1 VAGCLSLGAS
11 VPLQLPGRQRL
22 FLSVSRKIDFQNATQ
37 PFLTQGFGVSKEAY
51 FADHNTTLNCV
62 RAKLLPKNLAQ
73 FHTPK
78 LIQRFRQIWKEEW
91 GNSGSGDLLAMIKHA
106 VFWSSCDILFAYHD
120 SQQNKIPK
128 TGKLQQNKN
137 KNKNENKNEDEN
149 ENEDENK
156 NEQAKDINSQKT
168 EDELFFRAFENFDE
182 DFELASSGIPHLLL
196 RRFVRSK
203 KYLLHRLGKVAQFYE
218 ALQSVEAHN
227 NSTHPPKDMLLGKE
241 LLEKV
246 RDKNGASWLLAILW
260 AAEANTIPAIFWIL
274 CFILSHPEHHRQV
287 VQEIDDQMEK
297 FNGELT
303 YEFFDSLKKLGNCVQ
318 ETLRLRAAPIIVRA
332 TVQPSPIGKYIVP
345 KGHFLCLSPL
355 WTHRDPALYK
365 HPNEF
370 RPERWE
376 EENIKEGKGSDIG
389 DAKGKEPTDDEI
401 KQQQQ
406 KISNKRSVVDRLS
419 FISFGAGKY
428 RCPGKFFA
436 YHEMIVF
443 VSLLLWQYELWLED
457 AKVPDQNWVNLVGV
471 PKPVGT
477 CRFGYRLRK
486 ARS

>member
-1 VAGCLSLGAS
+1 MLWIWGGLGILILFVFVWHRVRLWVLCNVYKAPPIASGWVPFFGCIRAFATAGPAAFI
-11 VPLQLPGRQRL
+11 PLCQQKYGSIFTIHVGGRYMT
-22 FLSVSRKIDFQNATQ
+22 FLMDVKYFPIFFNSPEDQIDFQNATQ

-137 KNKNENKNEDEN
+137 KNKNENKYEDEN

-241 LLEKV
+241 V
-246 RDKNGASWLLAILW
+246 
-260 AAEANTIPAIFWIL
+260 IFL
-274 CFILSHPEHHRQV
+274 FYFILFYF
-287 VQEIDDQMEK
+287 IL
-297 FNGELT
+297 FYFILF
-303 YEFFDSLKKLGNCVQ
+303 Y
-318 ETLRLRAAPIIVRA
+318 
-332 TVQPSPIGKYIVP
+332 
-345 KGHFLCLSPL
+345 
-355 WTHRDPALYK
+355 
-365 HPNEF
+365 
-370 RPERWE
+370 
-376 EENIKEGKGSDIG
+376 
-389 DAKGKEPTDDEI
+389 
-401 KQQQQ
+401 
-406 KISNKRSVVDRLS
+406 
-419 FISFGAGKY
+419 FISIFL
-428 RCPGKFFA
+428 P
-436 YHEMIVF
+436 
-443 VSLLLWQYELWLED
+443 LLGQRGFPCWIGSQLWPVD
-457 AKVPDQNWVNLVGV
+457 A
-471 PKPVGT
+471 
-477 CRFGYRLRK
+477 F
-486 ARS
+486 